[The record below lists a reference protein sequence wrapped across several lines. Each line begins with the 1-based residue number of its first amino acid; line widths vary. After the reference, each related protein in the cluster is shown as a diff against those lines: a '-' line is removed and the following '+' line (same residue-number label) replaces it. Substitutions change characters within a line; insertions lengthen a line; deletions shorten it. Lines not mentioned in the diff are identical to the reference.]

1 MITIISSDDKRF
13 TISDEIAMNIGSLV
27 SSYIDEDDTDKEHNI
42 PMPNISSD
50 ILELIIKFTK
60 HYIDNP
66 KIEIQ
71 RPIVSKTDMSE
82 NVEPEIFMTFID
94 SVPIDKINQL
104 VLAASFI
111 DNKNLL
117 NLTMCKIATIIW
129 GKSVDEMKEF
139 FVGYI

>member
-27 SSYIDEDDTDKEHNI
+27 SSYIDEDDTDEEHNI